1 MRRLIAAAAVA
12 AFMAAAGSAAP
23 RQRPHEAWEDM
34 CPAQL
39 TWVAEGLSE
48 RISELQDDLAYVW
61 QLQAEKMAEAKR

>member
-23 RQRPHEAWEDM
+23 RQQPREAWEAM
-34 CPAQL
+34 CPAQP
-39 TWVAEGLSE
+39 TWVAEGISE
-48 RISELQDDLAYVW
+48 QISELQDDLAYVW

>member
-23 RQRPHEAWEDM
+23 RQQPREAWEDM

-39 TWVAEGLSE
+39 TWVAECISE
-48 RISELQDDLAYVW
+48 QISELQDDLAYVW